1 MQQLALKNKPTKS
14 GFDLGRSVK
23 FTAKVGEATP
33 VGPVKVVYPG
43 CTHKIGLQSFTRTVS
58 VNTAA
63 FARMREY
70 YDFYFVPFE
79 VLWNKFDSVITQ
91 MKDNCQHAMGP
102 IYDDNLPLS
111 LDLPYFTCE
120 QVVQYLKELI
130 ASGYDTNTFGFKRSF
145 GTVRLLSYLGYP
157 DFSMYLDEKYTW
169 EKYPMPNKRL
179 SPFPLLAYQKVYAD
193 HIRFQQWEKSNPS
206 TFNLDYLAGSG
217 TNEMDLT
224 SVIPE
229 MVREYNF
236 FDLRYF
242 NYNKDLFFGLLPNT
256 QYGDEAIV
264 TLNGASSTSFEI
276 KPSPGSLPYFQIID
290 GLPDDSGNLQ
300 VNYNVEPASGSLS
313 KSIPKPLTVGPLNS
327 RLRWADDIGL
337 DVKQTGSSSS
347 SSSFSIL
354 ALRQAEAL
362 QRWKEVSQSVDQDY
376 KSQIEAHFGV
386 KVSEYLSHKSTW
398 LNGSYGSLD
407 INPVVN
413 NNLIGDNQADIKGIG
428 TMKTNG
434 SFTFNSQDRYGIII
448 GLYHVTPIFDYTCG
462 YTDPSVFLTHAT
474 DFPLPEFDRIG
485 MEPIYM
491 NDLCLTPHAAGSV
504 IDNPLPDYLPV
515 NVSEASKQD
524 EILGYAP
531 RYIKWKTSVDIAL
544 GGFTR
549 NEKSWVLPFDYN
561 NLENCIYVYENGGVS
576 ISYKFSADSFR
587 INPKVVDTIFAFNV
601 DDTYDT
607 DHFRVSCFI
616 TDDTTQPLDYN
627 GLPY

>member
-1 MQQLALKNKPTKS
+1 MANIMQQLALKNKPTKS

-102 IYDDNLPLS
+102 VYDDNLPLS

-130 ASGYDTNTFGFKRSF
+130 ASSYDTNTFGFKRSF

-206 TFNLDYLAGSG
+206 TFNLDFLAGSG

-229 MVREYNF
+229 MIKEYNF

-256 QYGDEAIV
+256 QYGDSAIV
-264 TLNGASSTSFEI
+264 SLSDSSSQSSSQIPVQASL
-276 KPSPGSLPYFQIID
+276 GSAPYFKID
-290 GLPDDSGNLQ
+290 SVADDSGYLSPQFNTD
-300 VNYNVEPASGSLS
+300 ASHA
-313 KSIPKPLTVGPLNS
+313 PLVVGPT
-327 RLRWADDIGL
+327 RQTMRWSDTGL
-337 DVKQTGSSSS
+337 YVDGSSISAGG
-347 SSSFSIL
+347 SFSIL

-398 LNGSYGSLD
+398 LNGYYGSLD

-515 NVSEASKQD
+515 NVSEASKND

-561 NLENCIYVYENGGVS
+561 NLENCIYVYQNGGVS
-576 ISYKFSADSFR
+576 ISHKFTADSFR
-587 INPKVVDTIFAFNV
+587 INPKVVDTIFAFNA

-607 DHFRVSCFI
+607 DHFRVSCFVS
-616 TDDTTQPLDYN
+616 DDTTQPLDYN